1 MPTAS
6 RTIKTSRIVRG
17 RNRTSRSGGTRRGS
31 YPAPRRG
38 YDRNVSNSR
47 LVYSTDGGDHR
58 REEAKPRRPGRDR
71 QELPSDGVVRI
82 FREKGGRGGK
92 TVTVVR
98 GLPAGDT
105 AVVAADLKR
114 LCGAGGAVK
123 DGAVELQGDHREKVA
138 ARLESRGYRVK
149 LAGG

>member
-1 MPTAS
+1 M
-6 RTIKTSRIVRG
+6 
-17 RNRTSRSGGTRRGS
+17 
-31 YPAPRRG
+31 
-38 YDRNVSNSR
+38 SNSR

-58 REEAKPRRPGRDR
+58 RDEAKPRPPARGRR
-71 QELPSDGVVRI
+71 ELPADGVVRI
-82 FREKGGRGGK
+82 FREQGGRGGK

-98 GLPAGDT
+98 GLPGGDAA
-105 AVVAADLKR
+105 AVATDLKR

-123 DGAVELQGDHREKVA
+123 DGAVELQGDHRDKVA